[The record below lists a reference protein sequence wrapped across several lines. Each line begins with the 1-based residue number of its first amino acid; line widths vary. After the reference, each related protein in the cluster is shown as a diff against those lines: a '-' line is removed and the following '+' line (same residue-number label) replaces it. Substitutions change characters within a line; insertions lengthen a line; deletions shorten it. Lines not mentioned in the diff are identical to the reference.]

1 MNEENN
7 IIKIIE
13 TLNAIPIPNWIKKN
27 VMLALGKGIG
37 NLIIASLDFPTAIL
51 ESKSMKVRT
60 RSKGNSHLQ
69 LEASKQAAKLFT
81 SDPELADRALQYYG
95 EDIIQKQTNR
105 EDIAKNFIDEISKQ
119 KFEDNN
125 ETEIDLDWLN
135 SFWNIAETKSNEEIK
150 SILAKILAREVSKPK
165 SISPITLQL
174 IPVLTSDI
182 GKSFHKLCN
191 ISIMTDNFA
200 FVIHPKL
207 INVINLLSGELSD
220 YGISLIEQLNLEGI
234 GLIRSI
240 NVVSAKFSSTDD
252 KFIDCDYAGKKSK
265 MNFSNGINIIDF
277 TLAGKEIRELLEL
290 TPNEEYTKFLMN
302 LGKDKF
308 LIE

>member
-125 ETEIDLDWLN
+125 ETEIDLMHVGSGVYFVSVVNDLRH
-135 SFWNIAETKSNEEIK
+135 IQIVKVIK
-150 SILAKILAREVSKPK
+150 L
-165 SISPITLQL
+165 
-174 IPVLTSDI
+174 D
-182 GKSFHKLCN
+182 
-191 ISIMTDNFA
+191 
-200 FVIHPKL
+200 
-207 INVINLLSGELSD
+207 
-220 YGISLIEQLNLEGI
+220 
-234 GLIRSI
+234 
-240 NVVSAKFSSTDD
+240 
-252 KFIDCDYAGKKSK
+252 
-265 MNFSNGINIIDF
+265 
-277 TLAGKEIRELLEL
+277 
-290 TPNEEYTKFLMN
+290 
-302 LGKDKF
+302 
-308 LIE
+308 